1 MLALVGAVSSL
12 LLIAC
17 ANVSN
22 LMLVR
27 SSVRQRDLAVR
38 AALGGS
44 WWRLVRQMLAEA
56 VLLSLLGALAAIGLA
71 PLLIRVLLALAPQ
84 NLPRLESIAVDWR
97 VPLFAA
103 AAGLASVVIF
113 GIVLAVRAA
122 RPDVMH
128 ILRGEGHPAS
138 SASGQLLR
146 NTVVIVEVT
155 LSFVLLVGSGL
166 MFRSLYQLQHID
178 PGYDPHH
185 ILTLLLARNW
195 QLSQQ
200 AGRVELLSQIQ
211 SRLWALAGVENV
223 TASVPFPLAGGSPPP
238 MEVRTQQ
245 VSTDLTRIFT
255 VDFHGVLAGYFE
267 TLRTPVLAGRSFA
280 EDDIARGRNV
290 AVIDQLLA
298 NEAFPNESAGPEA
311 HLLAFWRAAMGRC
324 DRRGCTSANGFPSRA
339 RPAGTDLFPGQ
350 LRRNRYVAV
359 LGHSDCWQP
368 RSVRGRN

>member
-56 VLLSLLGALAAIGLA
+56 VLLSLLGAPAAIGLA

-103 AAGLASVVIF
+103 AAGWASAVIF
-113 GIVLAVRAA
+113 GIVVALRAA

-146 NTVVIVEVT
+146 NTVVIVE
-155 LSFVLLVGSGL
+155 
-166 MFRSLYQLQHID
+166 
-178 PGYDPHH
+178 
-185 ILTLLLARNW
+185 AR
-195 QLSQQ
+195 
-200 AGRVELLSQIQ
+200 
-211 SRLWALAGVENV
+211 
-223 TASVPFPLAGGSPPP
+223 
-238 MEVRTQQ
+238 
-245 VSTDLTRIFT
+245 
-255 VDFHGVLAGYFE
+255 
-267 TLRTPVLAGRSFA
+267 
-280 EDDIARGRNV
+280 
-290 AVIDQLLA
+290 
-298 NEAFPNESAGPEA
+298 
-311 HLLAFWRAAMGRC
+311 
-324 DRRGCTSANGFPSRA
+324 FPS
-339 RPAGTDLFPGQ
+339 
-350 LRRNRYVAV
+350 YYW
-359 LGHSDCWQP
+359 SDP
-368 RSVRGRN
+368 V